1 MATLNGAEFKI
12 IEAEWSTYQNNVIQ
26 EILGS
31 DTVEVQN
38 QGHGSDPVRIQGMVN
53 NEKEMDDF
61 QEQFYSNGALTLI
74 KDPDSD
80 RQYQVYALGNV
91 RRENITNSLSDQGI
105 IFTCMMQLKYPHS
118 ESVSTITQSKT
129 IVSNNQEFSTDD
141 SGIDIKTTGNVDATP
156 DIKIT
161 GGSIPFG
168 SGQLAVDSNYNL
180 NNSLSTVTITQTN
193 GLMTTVVDSTT
204 VQGESMNLRKAGM
217 GIIDSI
223 QVTVDTVTTS
233 GDVTCTVYNK
243 FGGTSLGSK
252 TINIA
257 GTGAAVFTFDTP
269 IAVVQAETT
278 CLDTNSDNYLYWE
291 ISTAAA
297 DIAIGYSNDF
307 DPYPDGFWYE
317 DEVKQALF
325 DLKFSVVGHSVKE
338 IQQTFEVDED
348 MRLNHIFLNLCK
360 YKYAGTNDCTVTVKQ
375 GATTL
380 GSGAVELTGTD
391 FADVPF
397 YLAETIV
404 GSSLDLVTSTV
415 YTIYITPPSDSGN
428 TTGVL
433 LKTKSTN
440 VYADGAVTLVE
451 DGGTTRAQ
459 THDLY
464 FVAASYYTN
473 RDVQVYNTADS
484 NTKCLISNEMFHSAI
499 HRINVDGTGTIGI
512 VDVFTTTD
520 FFRNIHTHNGV
531 ERIYSSTTGWG
542 MWVGNTYYATY
553 EIDTKYP
560 LKLVPVLTALINVS
574 FGSPKIQISVDNST
588 WYNIDTAVVDEVST
602 EYPLNSTGNLT
613 LLGRTSFYYRYYGDG
628 AGLVNAGELDMDIH
642 TIYAKNPLIVKGPT
656 ANTVRCDQH
665 ANSGIACTADLIFKH
680 RWWI

>member
-1 MATLNGAEFKI
+1 MPTLNGVEFNI
-12 IEAEWSTYQNNVIQ
+12 IKKRTTVINNNIVRA
-26 EILGS
+26 LPAS
-31 DTVEVQN
+31 DETIIKHNGYTTE
-38 QGHGSDPVRIQGMVN
+38 PMVVTGFVY
-53 NEKEMDDF
+53 NEKEFDDF
-61 QEQFYSNGALTLI
+61 KEQFYSDEDLTLVVEE
-74 KDPDSD
+74 DSGT
-80 RQYQVYALGNV
+80 QYTVRGSQGVYEIDG
-91 RRENITNSLSDQGI
+91 EDIEGHNINFI
-105 IFTCMMQLKYPHS
+105 AYFELKNPYK
-118 ESVSTITQSKT
+118 ESVVTLTRSKT
-129 IVSNNQEFSTDD
+129 ITENNQEFSTDD
-141 SGIDIKTTGNVDATP
+141 SGIGIKTVGNVDATP

-180 NNSLSTVTITQTN
+180 NNSLSTVTLNQTN
-193 GLMTTVVDSTT
+193 TIMSTAVDSTT

-223 QVTVDTVTTS
+223 QVTVKSVTTS

-257 GTGAAVFTFDTP
+257 GTGAAVFTFATP

-278 CLDTNSDNYLYWE
+278 CLDTDSNNYLYWE

-297 DIAIGYSNDF
+297 DIDIAYSNDF
-307 DPYPDGFWYE
+307 DPYPDGYWYE
-317 DEVKQALF
+317 DLIKQGLF
-325 DLKFSVVGHSVKE
+325 DLAFSVVGHSVKE
-338 IQQTFEVDED
+338 IRQTFEVDED
-348 MRLNHIFLNLCK
+348 LRLNHIFLNLCK
-360 YKYAGTNDCTVTVKQ
+360 YKYTGSNDCTVTVKQ
-375 GATTL
+375 GGTTL

-404 GSSLDLVTSTV
+404 GSSLDLVPSTE

-440 VYADGAVTLVE
+440 EYADGEVTLVE
-451 DGGTTRAQ
+451 DGGTTRVQ

-464 FVAASYYTN
+464 FVAGSYYTN
-473 RDVQVYNTADS
+473 DDVQVYNTADVD
-484 NTKCLISNEMFHSAI
+484 TKCLVSNEMFHSAI
-499 HRINVDGTGTIGI
+499 HRINTDGTGTINI
-512 VDVFTTTD
+512 VDVFTTTN

-531 ERIYSSTTGWG
+531 TRIYSSATGWG

-553 EIDTKYP
+553 KIDTKYP
-560 LKLVPVLTALINVS
+560 LRTVPILTALINVS

-588 WYNIDTAVVDEVST
+588 WYNIDTSVVDEVST
-602 EYPLNSTGNLT
+602 EYPLNSTGNLS
-613 LLGRTSFYYRYYGDG
+613 LLGKTSFYYRYYGDG
-628 AGLVNAGELDMDIH
+628 AGLVNAGALDMDIH
-642 TIYAKNPLIVKGPT
+642 TIYVKNPLIFKSGA

-665 ANSGIACTADLIFKH
+665 NDSGMTCTVDLIFKN
-680 RWWI
+680 RWWA

>member
-31 DTVEVQN
+31 DTVEVRN
-38 QGHGSDPVRIQGMVN
+38 QGHGSDPVRIQAMVN
-53 NEKEMDDF
+53 NKKEMDDF

-74 KDPDSD
+74 KDPDSG

-91 RRENITNSLSDQGI
+91 RRENITNSLLDQGI
-105 IFTCMMQLKYPHS
+105 IFSCMMQLKYPHS
-118 ESVSTITQSKT
+118 ESISTITRSKT

-141 SGIDIKTTGNVDATP
+141 SGVDIKTMGNVDAIP

-168 SGQLAVDSNYNL
+168 SAQLEVDSNYNL
-180 NNSLSTVTITQTN
+180 NNSLSTVTISQTN
-193 GLMTTVVDSTT
+193 GVMSTAVDSAT
-204 VQGESMNLRKAGM
+204 VQGESLNLRKAGM

-223 QVTVDTVTTS
+223 QVTVNAVTTS
-233 GDVTCTVYNK
+233 GNVICTVYNK

-278 CLDTNSDNYLYWE
+278 CSDTDSDNYLYFE
-291 ISTAAA
+291 ISTFSA
-297 DIAIGYSNDF
+297 DITIGYSNDF
-307 DPYPDGFWYE
+307 DPYTDGYWYE
-317 DEVKQALF
+317 DGVKQGLF
-325 DLKFSVVGHSVKE
+325 DLKFSAVGHSVKE
-338 IQQTFEVDED
+338 IRQTFKVNED
-348 MRLNHIFLNLCK
+348 MRLNHVLLNLCK

-375 GATTL
+375 GGTTL
-380 GSGAVELTGTD
+380 GSSVVVLSGND
-391 FADVPF
+391 FVDVPF
-397 YLAETIV
+397 YLTETIV
-404 GSSLDLVTSTV
+404 GSSLSLVTATE

-428 TTGVL
+428 STGVL

-440 VYADGAVTLVE
+440 EYGDGAVTLVE

-464 FVAASYYTN
+464 FVAGSYYTN
-473 RDVQVYNTADS
+473 DDVQVYNTADS
-484 NTKCLISNEMFHSAI
+484 DTKCLVSNEMLNSAV
-499 HRINVDGTGTIGI
+499 HRINVDGSGTIDI

-531 ERIYSSTTGWG
+531 VRGYSVTTGWG
-542 MWVGNTYYATY
+542 MLLETTDYATY
-553 EIDTKYP
+553 KIDTKYP
-560 LKLVPVLTALINVS
+560 LKVVPVLTALINVY
-574 FGSPKIQISVDNST
+574 FGTSKIQISLDNST
-588 WYNIDTAVVDEVST
+588 WYDIDTAVVDEVST
-602 EYPLNSTGNLT
+602 EYPLNSAGNLT
-613 LLGRTSFYYRYYGDG
+613 LLGKTSFYYRYYTDG
-628 AGLVNAGELDMDIH
+628 EALVNAGALAMDIH
-642 TIYAKNPLIVKGPT
+642 TIYAKNPEIIKGSSPST
-656 ANTVRCDQH
+656 LRVDQ
-665 ANSGIACTADLIFKH
+665 NIDSGIACTVALIFKD
-680 RWWI
+680 RWWV

>member
-12 IEAEWSTYQNNVIQ
+12 IEIEWSTYQNNVIQ

-31 DTVEVQN
+31 DSVEVQN
-38 QGHGSDPVRIQGMVN
+38 QGHGSEPVRIQAMVN

-61 QEQFYSNGALTLI
+61 QEQFYSNGLLTLI
-74 KDPDSD
+74 KDSDSG

-91 RRENITNSLSDQGI
+91 RRENIANSISDQGI

-118 ESVSTITQSKT
+118 ESVATITQSKT
-129 IVSNNQEFSTDD
+129 ITENNQEFSTDD
-141 SGIDIKTTGNVDATP
+141 SGVDIKTMGNVDAIP

-168 SGQLAVDSNYNL
+168 PGQLEVDSNYNL
-180 NNSLSTVTITQTN
+180 NNSLSTVTINQTN
-193 GLMTTVVDSTT
+193 SIMSTPVDSTT

-223 QVTVDTVTTS
+223 QVTVKSVATS

-278 CLDTNSDNYLYWE
+278 CLDTDDGNYLYWE

-297 DIAIGYSNDF
+297 DIDIGYSNDF

-317 DEVKQALF
+317 DEVRQGLF
-325 DLKFSVVGHSVKE
+325 DLTFSVVGHSVKE
-338 IQQTFEVDED
+338 IRQTFEVNAD
-348 MRLNHIFLNLCK
+348 MRLNHILLNLCK

-380 GSGAVELTGTD
+380 GSGTVVLAGTD
-391 FADVPF
+391 FVDVPF

-404 GSSLDLVTSTV
+404 GSSLYLVPATE

-428 TTGVL
+428 STGIL

-440 VYADGAVTLVE
+440 EYGDGAVTLVE
-451 DGGTTRAQ
+451 DGGTTRDQ

-473 RDVQVYNTADS
+473 DDVQVYNTADVD
-484 NTKCLISNEMFHSAI
+484 TKGLVSNEMFHSAV
-499 HRINVDGTGTIGI
+499 HRINIDGSGTIDI
-512 VDVFTTTD
+512 VDVFTTPD

-531 ERIYSSTTGWG
+531 TRIFSAATGWG
-542 MWVGNTYYATY
+542 MWIGNTYYASY
-553 EIDTKYP
+553 KIDTKYP
-560 LKLVPVLTALINVS
+560 LRIIPVLTAFINVS
-574 FGSPKIQISVDNST
+574 FGSPKIQISIDNST
-588 WYNIDTAVVDEVST
+588 WYNIDTSVVDKVST
-602 EYPLNSTGNLT
+602 EYPLNSTGNLS
-613 LLGRTSFYYRYYGDG
+613 LLGKASFYYRYYGDG
-628 AGLVNAGELDMDIH
+628 TGLVNAGALAMGIH
-642 TIYAKNPLIVKGPT
+642 TIYAKNPKILKGSSPS
-656 ANTVRCDQH
+656 TVRIDQNV
-665 ANSGIACTADLIFKH
+665 NSGMACTADLIFKH